1 MKIDVFGKKT
11 SMSKIVNA
19 EVITIGDEILYGHIT
34 DTNTQWIGKELA
46 AIGIRPRKKTS
57 VADAKEDIIDA
68 LTLAHTRAELI
79 IITGGLGPTKDDI
92 TKEALC
98 DYFHTSLVE
107 HAEALAFVTA
117 FFAKKGRP
125 MIESNRRQAW
135 LPANCTYIENQWGT
149 APGMW
154 FEHEGRVYISLP
166 GVPFEMKNLMQHI
179 LLPKIKQHF
188 ETASIVHKALR
199 TVGIGESFLSER
211 IAAWEDQLPSHL
223 KLAYLPSFSGVR
235 LRLTGT
241 GTDQTLIEQQIDRQ
255 FKDVFPLI
263 REFVYGE
270 DDEELEDVLARNL
283 VEEGS
288 TLSIAE
294 SCTGGAAS
302 ARFTKKSGASAYFL
316 GSVVSYSNDVKQ
328 QVLGVQVE
336 TLQQYGAVS
345 EQTAREMAEGVRKL
359 TGSTYGLATTGI
371 AGPTGGTPEKPV
383 GTVWIACATA
393 ESTTAVLLTLGAH
406 REQNIEMTIIHLLN
420 LLRKTMANQ
429 RNKTAI
435 A

>member
-1 MKIDVFGKKT
+1 MGT
-11 SMSKIVNA
+11 LVNA
-19 EVITIGDEILYGHIT
+19 EVITIGDEILFGQIT
-34 DTNTQWIGKELA
+34 DTNTQWIGKELS

-57 VADAKEDIIDA
+57 VADSKEDIIDA
-68 LTLAHTRAELI
+68 LTLAHARADLI
-79 IITGGLGPTKDDI
+79 VITGGLGPTKDDV

-98 DYFHTSLVE
+98 TYFDTTLEE
-107 HAEALAFVTA
+107 HPEALAFVTA
-117 FFAKKGRP
+117 FFEKKGRP

-154 FEHEGRVYISLP
+154 FEKEGRVYISLP
-166 GVPFEMKNLMQHI
+166 GVPFEMKNLLKQR
-179 LLPKIKQHF
+179 LLGDIQQYF
-188 ETASIVHKALR
+188 GTASIVHKALR

-211 IAAWEDQLPSHL
+211 IAEWEDQLPAHL

-241 GTDQTLIEQQIDRQ
+241 GADQTAISNDIDRQ
-255 FKDVFPLI
+255 FKEVFPLI

-270 DDEELEDVLARNL
+270 DDEELEEVLAREL
-283 VEEGS
+283 VRQGA

-302 ARFTKKSGASAYFL
+302 ARFTKHAGASAFFL
-316 GSVVSYSNDVKQ
+316 GSVVSYSNEMKQ
-328 QVLGVQVE
+328 QVLGVQAQ
-336 TLQQYGAVS
+336 TLAQYGAVS
-345 EQTAREMAEGVRKL
+345 EQTAKEMAEGVRRL
-359 TGSTYGLATTGI
+359 TGSTYALATTGV
-371 AGPTGGTPEKPV
+371 AGPGGGTEEKPV

-393 ESTTAVLLTLGAH
+393 ENTTAVRLTLSAF
-406 REQNIEMTIIHLLN
+406 REQNIEMSIIHLLN
-420 LLRKTMANQ
+420 LLRKTMAHQ
-429 RNKTAI
+429 RNKTVI